1 MKNAKEFIKEMENNE
16 ALKKELKAINEPD
29 ALLEFLEKNGVS
41 TSLEDFA
48 EAVKT
53 LMVDSEEGKI
63 SDEAAEAVAG
73 GLWPF
78 EKNGGRSSGDGKK
91 HCPSGRKGVFLW
103 KLSKD
108 YGGIFRQ
115 KRIDKVSSPE
125 KFDD

>member
-29 ALLEFLEKNGVS
+29 ALAAFLEKNGVS

-53 LMVDSEEGKI
+53 SMVDGEEGEI
-63 SDEAAEAVAG
+63 SDDAAEAVAG

-78 EKNGGRSSGDGKK
+78 AAKWW
-91 HCPSGRKGVFLW
+91 PF
-103 KLSKD
+103 
-108 YGGIFRQ
+108 
-115 KRIDKVSSPE
+115 
-125 KFDD
+125 

>member
-48 EAVKT
+48 EAVKIS
-53 LMVDSEEGKI
+53 MVDGEEGKI

-78 EKNGGRSSGDGKK
+78 EKKWWPFK
-91 HCPSGRKGVFLW
+91 W
-103 KLSKD
+103 
-108 YGGIFRQ
+108 
-115 KRIDKVSSPE
+115 
-125 KFDD
+125 